1 MVRLAQGK
9 LASFQVETKDYCLIR
24 AAREMVTAAFE
35 RILEISIA
43 RELLPLGDRASFSL
57 SVALWEGG
65 LPVDLLPAEGWLEV
79 HLGAENFA
87 WPPKAVK

>member
-1 MVRLAQGK
+1 
-9 LASFQVETKDYCLIR
+9 
-24 AAREMVTAAFE
+24 VTAAFE

-43 RELLPLGDRASFSL
+43 RELLPLGDRSSFSL

-79 HLGAENFA
+79 QLGAENFA
-87 WPPKAVK
+87 WPPKTAK